1 MSEKILIVDDDI
13 DSLKLIGLMLQR
25 HGYEVIAAS
34 AGNQAISKAA
44 SEDPDLIILDVMMPD
59 MNGYEVCRRL
69 RANAATKSIPIIMF
83 TAKTL
88 IDDKVAGF
96 EAGADDYL
104 TKPTHP
110 AELASRVKAI
120 LQRRSSAQPQEEAGE
135 EQGVTIGLIGVK
147 GGVGTTTVALNL
159 AAAYKQLGHAPVIAD
174 FRLGSGSLGLYMGQK
189 SAGMANVLSRPPAEI
204 KPNTIELE
212 LVSHSTG
219 LRALLS
225 STRPKESTLDFSID
239 SALAIV
245 QGMRSIGRP
254 AIFDLGCGYNTFVSK
269 LQNEMDELIL
279 LIEPANVTL
288 SMARELLQE
297 LARENDHSHINI
309 VVVNRSQISAQPAWH
324 EVEQALGKEIRAI
337 ISAAPDLAFSAAEA
351 AMPIVNHH
359 SSAIV
364 ASQITKLAEDLMAEV
379 GRWKVAN

>member
-25 HGYEVIAAS
+25 HGYEVVAAS

-120 LQRRSSAQPQEEAGE
+120 LQRRSHAQPQQEAGAE
-135 EQGVTIGLIGVK
+135 HGVTIGLIGVK

-159 AAAYKQLGHAPVIAD
+159 AAAYKKLGHAPVIAD

-225 STRPKESTLDFSID
+225 STRPKESTLDFPID
-239 SALAIV
+239 SALAVV
-245 QGMRSIGRP
+245 QGMRSIGKP
-254 AIFDLGCGYNTFVSK
+254 AIFDLGCGYNTLISK

-279 LIEPANVTL
+279 LIEPANATL

-309 VVVNRSQISAQPAWH
+309 VVVNRSQISDQPPWH

-337 ISAAPDLAFSAAEA
+337 ISAAPDLAFSAVEA
-351 AMPIVNHH
+351 ATPIVNHH

-364 ASQITKLAEDLMAEV
+364 ASQITKLAEDLIAEV